1 MGSAVK
7 GGGKKG
13 GGGAKGGGG
22 KGGGGKG
29 GGGKGGGKGKPGQ
42 GCPPGQVTLCF
53 TKADYATLT
62 AAFNKAVVSTGPI
75 DGCIAGFM
83 RVCLD
88 TAAAQLL
95 ISTLVVSL
103 QGAIVKKKKKGKGKS
118 TRPGSTKT
126 KGKMKK
132 SA

>member
-7 GGGKKG
+7 

-29 GGGKGGGKGKPGQ
+29 GGGKGKPGL
-42 GCPPGQVTLCF
+42 GCLPGQVTLCF

-62 AAFNKAVVSTGPI
+62 AAFNGAVQSTGPS

-95 ISTLVVSL
+95 ISTLVVAL
-103 QGAIVKKKKKGKGKS
+103 QGAIVKKKKKGK
-118 TRPGSTKT
+118 
-126 KGKMKK
+126 MKK